1 MRVGRIVMTLAL
13 TGVLA
18 AMHPEP
24 VAAAPSGQTTFAA
37 SQPLRSN
44 VKLRNVRAHQAALQA
59 IADAHGGNRAAQT
72 AGYDAS
78 VAYVA
83 DQLRDAG
90 YFVEIRDFQYPDAAN
105 ATITLQRLSPTPKTY
120 NPGPDFL
127 AMQGGN
133 DGTAQGTL
141 QPVDLVL
148 PPTPA
153 PSSTSGCDASDF
165 VGFSAGSIALI
176 QRGTCTFNQKALNAM
191 AAGAAGVIIFNE
203 GQPGRTDT
211 GIFALGSGVTIPV
224 LFASFAVGNELA
236 QLAIAGP
243 VTVRLSQQT
252 PIATE
257 QNVIAESTWG
267 DPNSVIV
274 VGAHLDSRLEGPG
287 INDNG
292 SGTAV
297 ILETAIQM
305 AKLGHTYRNRVRFAF
320 WGAEE
325 IGLIGSTQYV
335 AQLVASGE
343 IANVAANLNFDML
356 GSPNFVRFVY
366 DGDGSTFGLVGPTK
380 GDISSAEIERVF
392 VDFLAHKGLQTEP
405 TAFDGRSDYGPFIAV
420 GIPAGGLFSGAEVPK
435 TPAQVAIYG
444 GTAGIPYDPCY
455 HLACD
460 TFDNNSDEVL
470 GQFTQATAHA
480 VAYFAE
486 RAHGPRTPRTPRGA
500 VNLNAL
506 PFRGPIPQR

>member
-1 MRVGRIVMTLAL
+1 MRIDRIAMTLAL
-13 TGVLA
+13 AGVPAAFNLA
-18 AMHPEP
+18 P
-24 VAAAPSGQTTFAA
+24 VAAEPSAQTTFAA
-37 SQPLRSN
+37 SQGLRSA

-72 AGYDAS
+72 SGYDAS
-78 VAYVA
+78 VTYVA
-83 DQLRDAG
+83 DQLRAAG
-90 YFVEIRDFQYPDAAN
+90 YNVDIRNFQYPDAAN
-105 ATITLQRLSPTPKTY
+105 AVISLQRISPNPRTY
-120 NPGPDFL
+120 VPGPDFM

-133 DGTAQGTL
+133 DGTATGQL
-141 QPVDLVL
+141 APVDLVL

-153 PSSTSGCDASDF
+153 PSSTSGCEAGDF
-165 VGFSAGSIALI
+165 AGFPAGSIALI
-176 QRGTCTFNQKALNAM
+176 QRGTCTFNQKAINAQ

-211 GIFALGSGVTIPV
+211 GVFALGTGVNIPV
-224 LFASFAVGNELA
+224 LFTSFAVGTDLA
-236 QLAIAGP
+236 ATPSA
-243 VTVRLSQQT
+243 TVRLSQQT

-257 QNVIAESTWG
+257 QNVIADSPWG

-305 AKLGHTYRNRVRFAF
+305 AKLGQRYRNQVRFAF

-335 AQLVASGE
+335 AQLVASGDIE
-343 IANVAANLNFDML
+343 RVAANLNFDML

-366 DGDGSTFGLVGPTK
+366 DGDGSEFGLVGPTK
-380 GDISSAEIERVF
+380 GDISSAEIESVF
-392 VDFLAHKGLQTEP
+392 VEFLASKGLQSEP
-405 TAFDGRSDYGPFIAV
+405 TAFSGRSDYGPFIAV

-435 TPAQVAIYG
+435 TAAQAAIYG
-444 GTAGIPYDPCY
+444 GTAGIAYDPCY

-460 TFDNNSDEVL
+460 TYDNNSNEVL
-470 GQFTQATAHA
+470 GQFAQAAAHA
-480 VAYFAE
+480 VSYFAE
-486 RAHGPRTPRTPRGA
+486 REQGPSTPRTPRGA

-506 PFRGPIPQR
+506 PFRGPLPQR